1 MMSDLEGSILR
12 NDLQRGSDGAF
23 AIRHPSP
30 KVAAFLARE
39 HRLLIGGD
47 WVTSSGT
54 GTIAVFDPATG
65 EQISRTAAADSADV
79 DRAVAAARA
88 AFERGAWRG
97 MSGATRTKLIWRLA
111 DLILENADELA
122 ELETLD
128 NGKPLH
134 DTRAVD
140 LPVASELLRYF
151 SGWAT
156 KLNGMSTSIGDP
168 GEYQAF
174 TVREPIGV
182 VAQIIPWNFPLI
194 MAVMK
199 LAPALA
205 AGCSIVLKPAEET
218 PLTAL
223 RLGELIVEAGF
234 PAGVVNIITGIGEI
248 AGAALAAHPDVD
260 KIAFTGST
268 EVGRKI
274 VQASAGNLKRVTLE
288 LGGKSPMIVL
298 QDADV
303 DAVIAGATIG
313 IFFNSGQSCMA
324 GSRLIVH
331 ESLHDRV
338 VAGIA
343 ERASNLRVG
352 SGFDSATQIGP
363 LVSQTQLDRVM
374 GYIDEGVRGGAKL
387 LAGGRRIGNCGY
399 FVAPTVFGNA
409 DPSMK
414 IVREEIFG
422 PVLAAMSFATT
433 DLDEIA
439 ALANDSSYGLAASV
453 WTRDVGT
460 AHRMIRQLRSGQVWV
475 NGHHMG
481 GADLP
486 VGGVKQSGWGRENGR
501 EGVEAYTEVKSVA
514 IALKPPGDWLAIK
527 G

>member
-1 MMSDLEGSILR
+1 MSNNRIQHR
-12 NDLQRGSDGAF
+12 
-23 AIRHPSP
+23 PSAS
-30 KVAAFLARE
+30 VAAFLKRN
-39 HRLLIGGD
+39 HRLLINGEWVAPLHGG
-47 WVTSSGT
+47 S
-54 GTIAVFDPATG
+54 IAVFDPATG
-65 EQISRTAAADSADV
+65 EQIANVAAAEAKDV

-88 AFERGAWRG
+88 AFESGTWRQ
-97 MSGATRTKLIWRLA
+97 MSGATRTKLIWQLA
-111 DLILENADELA
+111 DLIMAHADELA

-151 SGWAT
+151 AGWAT

-168 GEYQAF
+168 GHYQAF
-174 TVREPIGV
+174 TIREPVGV

-205 AGCSIVLKPAEET
+205 AGCTVVLKPAEET
-218 PLTAL
+218 PLSAL
-223 RLGELIVEAGF
+223 RIGELIAAAGF
-234 PAGVVNIITGIGEI
+234 PPGVVNILTGIGEVT
-248 AGAALAAHPDVD
+248 GAALSAHPGVD

-274 VQASAGNLKRVTLE
+274 IHAAAGNLKRVTLE
-288 LGGKSPMIVL
+288 LGGKSPMVVL
-298 QDADV
+298 PDADV
-303 DAVIAGATIG
+303 DTVINGATIG

-331 ESLHDRV
+331 ESLHARV

-343 ERASNLRVG
+343 ERARTIRVG
-352 SGFDSATQIGP
+352 SGFDRNTQIGP
-363 LVSQTQLDRVM
+363 LVSEAQLGRVCR
-374 GYIDEGVRGGAKL
+374 YIEEGKRAGATVR
-387 LAGGRRIGNCGY
+387 AGGQRRGERGY
-399 FVAPTVFGNA
+399 FVEPTVFDNA
-409 DPSMK
+409 DPSMS

-422 PVLAAMSFATT
+422 PVLGVMSYATT
-433 DLDEIA
+433 DLEEIA

-453 WTRDVGT
+453 WTQNVT
-460 AHRMIRQLRSGQVWV
+460 NAHRLTSLIRSGQVWI
-475 NGHHMG
+475 NGHHVG

-486 VGGVKQSGWGRENGR
+486 VGGYKLSGWGRENGR
-501 EGVEAYTEVKSVA
+501 EGIEAYTEVKSVS
-514 IALKPPGDWLAIK
+514 IVLKPMGDWLSIK